1 MAQSLAKILLHV
13 VFPTKERRAFLKD
26 QALGEELHR
35 YLKRRHLALP
45 DMVLAFGFTSLARG
59 DATGTGVG

>member
-1 MAQSLAKILLHV
+1 V